1 MHDLPSEETQTSG
14 ITRSAGAVEREFTV
28 KARTQRQLIFRRF
41 LQHKLA
47 VVSVFVLLAV
57 ILLAFVGG
65 ALWHY
70 SYTDIT
76 PDNSVPPS
84 AEHPFGTD
92 NLGYDEFAR
101 VLRGTQRSLEI
112 AFTVAVIATVLGT
125 IWGAIAGFYR
135 GFTDSVMMRFVD
147 LVLTVPLIAVAGVI
161 AAASGGAW
169 YWIAVI
175 IATVLGTIWGAV
187 AGYYR
192 GIYDTI
198 MMRIVDLVLTIPII
212 AAGALLAHHF
222 QSAGW
227 WALALVIAGLS
238 WPGVSRIVRGQTLS
252 LREKEYVEAAR
263 AMGAKDG
270 RIIFRHLLP
279 NIMGQ
284 VIVVVTILVAL
295 AILTE
300 SSLSYL
306 GFGVR
311 APDTSLGTLIAS
323 AQSAL
328 QGGQWWLFYFP
339 GIFIILICL
348 TVNFI
353 GDGLRD
359 AFDPSQQRVRA

>member
-1 MHDLPSEETQTSG
+1 MHDLPDEETQTTG
-14 ITRSAGAVEREFTV
+14 LTRSAGPVEREFTV
-28 KARTQRQLIFRRF
+28 KARTQRELIFRRF

-47 VVSVFVLLAV
+47 VVSIFVLLAIV
-57 ILLAFVGG
+57 LLAFVGG
-65 ALWHY
+65 PLWHY

-84 AEHPFGTD
+84 LKHPFGTD

-125 IWGAIAGFYR
+125 IWGAIAG
-135 GFTDSVMMRFVD
+135 
-147 LVLTVPLIAVAGVI
+147 
-161 AAASGGAW
+161 
-169 YWIAVI
+169 
-175 IATVLGTIWGAV
+175 
-187 AGYYR
+187 YYR
-192 GIYDTI
+192 GVLDSV
-198 MMRIVDLVLTIPII
+198 MMRIVDLVLTIPIL

-222 QSAGW
+222 QAAGW

-300 SSLSYL
+300 TSLSYL

-311 APDTSLGTLIAS
+311 APDTSLGTLISA

>member
-1 MHDLPSEETQTSG
+1 MHDLPTEDSQTTG
-14 ITRSAGAVEREFTV
+14 NILPPAGPVEREFTV
-28 KARTQRQLIFRRF
+28 QARTQTQLIYRRF

-47 VVSVFVLLAV
+47 VISVFVLTAIV
-57 ILLAFVGG
+57 LLAFVGG

-70 SYTDIT
+70 KYTDIT

-84 AEHPFGTD
+84 GTHPFGTD

-112 AFTVAVIATVLGT
+112 AFLVAILATVVGT

-135 GFTDSVMMRFVD
+135 GITDSVMMRF
-147 LVLTVPLIAVAGVI
+147 
-161 AAASGGAW
+161 
-169 YWIAVI
+169 
-175 IATVLGTIWGAV
+175 
-187 AGYYR
+187 
-192 GIYDTI
+192 
-198 MMRIVDLVLTIPII
+198 VDLVLTIPII
-212 AAGALLAHHF
+212 AAGALLGHHF
-222 QSAGW
+222 QAAGW

-238 WPGVSRIVRGQTLS
+238 WPAVSRIVRGQTLS

-263 AMGAKDG
+263 ALGAKDS
-270 RIIFRHLLP
+270 RIIFRHILP
-279 NIMGQ
+279 NVIGQ
-284 VIVVVTILVAL
+284 VIVIVTILVAL

-300 SSLSYL
+300 SALSYL
-306 GFGVR
+306 GFGVQ

-323 AQSAL
+323 AQTAL

-348 TVNFI
+348 SVNFI

>member
-1 MHDLPSEETQTSG
+1 MHDLPSEDSQTTGNILPPSG
-14 ITRSAGAVEREFTV
+14 PVEREFTV
-28 KARTQRQLIFRRF
+28 QARTQTQLIFRRF

-47 VVSVFVLLAV
+47 VISVFVLVAI

-70 SYTDIT
+70 KYTDIT

-84 AEHPFGTD
+84 GTHPFGTD

-112 AFTVAVIATVLGT
+112 AFSVAILATVVGT

-135 GFTDSVMMRFVD
+135 GVTDS
-147 LVLTVPLIAVAGVI
+147 
-161 AAASGGAW
+161 
-169 YWIAVI
+169 
-175 IATVLGTIWGAV
+175 
-187 AGYYR
+187 
-192 GIYDTI
+192 I

-212 AAGALLAHHF
+212 AAGALLGHHF

-227 WALALVIAGLS
+227 QALALVIAGLS
-238 WPGVSRIVRGQTLS
+238 WPAVSRIVRGQTLS

-263 AMGAKDG
+263 ALGAKDR
-270 RIIFRHLLP
+270 RIIFRHILP
-279 NIMGQ
+279 NVIGQ
-284 VIVVVTILVAL
+284 VIVVVTILVAA
-295 AILTE
+295 AILIE
-300 SSLSYL
+300 SALSYL
-306 GFGVR
+306 GFGVQ
-311 APDTSLGTLIAS
+311 APDTSLGTLIS
-323 AQSAL
+323 AAQTAL

>member
-1 MHDLPSEETQTSG
+1 MHDLPSENTQTTG
-14 ITRSAGAVEREFTV
+14 NLTPSAGQIEREFTV
-28 KARTQRQLIFRRF
+28 KARTQTQLVVRRF

-47 VVSVFVLLAV
+47 VVSVFVLVAIV
-57 ILLAFVGG
+57 LLAFVGG

-76 PDNSVPPS
+76 PDNSVSPS
-84 AEHPFGTD
+84 ARHPFGTD

-101 VLRGTQRSLEI
+101 VMRGTQRSLEI
-112 AFTVAVIATVLGT
+112 AFTVAILATIVGT
-125 IWGAIAGFYR
+125 VWGAI
-135 GFTDSVMMRFVD
+135 
-147 LVLTVPLIAVAGVI
+147 
-161 AAASGGAW
+161 
-169 YWIAVI
+169 
-175 IATVLGTIWGAV
+175 

-192 GIYDTI
+192 GIADSA
-198 MMRIVDLVLTIPII
+198 MMRFVDLVLTIPII
-212 AAGALLAHHF
+212 AAGALLGHHF

-238 WPGVSRIVRGQTLS
+238 WPAVSRIVRGQTLS

-263 AMGAKDG
+263 ALGAKDS
-270 RIIFRHLLP
+270 RIIFRHILP
-279 NIMGQ
+279 NVIGQ

-306 GFGVR
+306 GFGVQ

-323 AQSAL
+323 AQTAL

-339 GIFIILICL
+339 GIMIILICL
-348 TVNFI
+348 SVNFI

>member
-1 MHDLPSEETQTSG
+1 MHDLPSEDSQTTGNILPPSG
-14 ITRSAGAVEREFTV
+14 PVEREFTV
-28 KARTQRQLIFRRF
+28 QARTQRELIFRRF

-47 VVSVFVLLAV
+47 VISVFVLVAIV
-57 ILLAFVGG
+57 LLAFVGG

-70 SYTDIT
+70 KYTDIT
-76 PDNSVPPS
+76 PDNNFSPS
-84 AEHPFGTD
+84 GTHPFGTD

-112 AFTVAVIATVLGT
+112 AFLVAILATVVGT

-135 GFTDSVMMRFVD
+135 GITDSAMMRF
-147 LVLTVPLIAVAGVI
+147 
-161 AAASGGAW
+161 
-169 YWIAVI
+169 
-175 IATVLGTIWGAV
+175 
-187 AGYYR
+187 
-192 GIYDTI
+192 
-198 MMRIVDLVLTIPII
+198 VDLVLTIPII
-212 AAGALLAHHF
+212 AAGALLGHHF
-222 QSAGW
+222 QAAGW

-238 WPGVSRIVRGQTLS
+238 WPAVSRIVRGQTLS

-263 AMGAKDG
+263 ALGAKDS
-270 RIIFRHLLP
+270 RIIFRHILP
-279 NIMGQ
+279 NVIGQ
-284 VIVVVTILVAL
+284 VIVIVTILVAL

-300 SSLSYL
+300 SALSYL
-306 GFGVR
+306 GFGVQ

-323 AQSAL
+323 AQTAL

-348 TVNFI
+348 SVNFI

>member
-1 MHDLPSEETQTSG
+1 MHDLPPEDNETVGS
-14 ITRSAGAVEREFTV
+14 ITPSAGPIEREFTV
-28 KARTQRQLIFRRF
+28 QARTQFQLILRRF

-47 VVSVFVLLAV
+47 VVSVFVLVAIV
-57 ILLAFVGG
+57 LLAFVGG

-70 SYTDIT
+70 KYTDIT

-112 AFTVAVIATVLGT
+112 AFTVAVVATVIGT

-135 GFTDSVMMRFVD
+135 GAADS
-147 LVLTVPLIAVAGVI
+147 
-161 AAASGGAW
+161 
-169 YWIAVI
+169 
-175 IATVLGTIWGAV
+175 
-187 AGYYR
+187 
-192 GIYDTI
+192 I
-198 MMRIVDLVLTIPII
+198 MMRIVDLVLTIPIL

-222 QSAGW
+222 QSSGW
-227 WALALVIAGLS
+227 WALALVIALLS

-263 AMGAKDG
+263 ALGAKDS
-270 RIIFRHLLP
+270 RIIFRHILP

-284 VIVVVTILVAL
+284 VIVVVTILVAV
-295 AILTE
+295 AILIE

-306 GFGVR
+306 GFGVQ
-311 APDTSLGTLIAS
+311 APDTSLGTLIAA
-323 AQSAL
+323 AQTSL

>member
-1 MHDLPSEETQTSG
+1 MHDLPNEDEQTVGS
-14 ITRSAGAVEREFTV
+14 ITPPEGPIEREFTV
-28 KARTQRQLIFRRF
+28 QARTQFQLILRRF

-47 VVSVFVLLAV
+47 VVSVFLLVAIV
-57 ILLAFVGG
+57 LLAFVGG

-112 AFTVAVIATVLGT
+112 AFTVAVVATVIGT
-125 IWGAIAGFYR
+125 VWGAIAG
-135 GFTDSVMMRFVD
+135 
-147 LVLTVPLIAVAGVI
+147 
-161 AAASGGAW
+161 
-169 YWIAVI
+169 
-175 IATVLGTIWGAV
+175 
-187 AGYYR
+187 YYR
-192 GIYDTI
+192 SLADTI
-198 MMRIVDLVLTIPII
+198 MMRIVDLVLTIPIL
-212 AAGALLAHHF
+212 AAGALLVHHF
-222 QSAGW
+222 QNAGW
-227 WALALVIAGLS
+227 WALALVIGGLS

-263 AMGAKDG
+263 ALGAKDS
-270 RIIFRHLLP
+270 RIIFRHILP

-284 VIVVVTILVAL
+284 VIVVVTILVAV

-306 GFGVR
+306 GFGVQ
-311 APDTSLGTLIAS
+311 APDTSLGTLIAA
-323 AQSAL
+323 AQTSL

-348 TVNFI
+348 SVNFI

>member
-1 MHDLPSEETQTSG
+1 MHDLPTEDSQTTG
-14 ITRSAGAVEREFTV
+14 NILPPAGPVEREFTV
-28 KARTQRQLIFRRF
+28 QARTQTQLIYRRF

-47 VVSVFVLLAV
+47 VISVFVLTAIV
-57 ILLAFVGG
+57 LLAFVGG

-70 SYTDIT
+70 KYTDIT

-84 AEHPFGTD
+84 GTHPFGTD

-112 AFTVAVIATVLGT
+112 AFLVAILATVVGT

-135 GFTDSVMMRFVD
+135 GITDSVMMRF
-147 LVLTVPLIAVAGVI
+147 
-161 AAASGGAW
+161 
-169 YWIAVI
+169 
-175 IATVLGTIWGAV
+175 
-187 AGYYR
+187 
-192 GIYDTI
+192 
-198 MMRIVDLVLTIPII
+198 VDLVLTIPII
-212 AAGALLAHHF
+212 AAGALLGHHF
-222 QSAGW
+222 QAAGW

-238 WPGVSRIVRGQTLS
+238 WPAVSRIVRGQTLS

-263 AMGAKDG
+263 ALGAKDS
-270 RIIFRHLLP
+270 RIIFRHILP
-279 NIMGQ
+279 NVIGQ

-300 SSLSYL
+300 SALSYL
-306 GFGVR
+306 GFGVQ

-323 AQSAL
+323 AQTAL

-339 GIFIILICL
+339 GIVIILICL
-348 TVNFI
+348 SVNFI

>member
-1 MHDLPSEETQTSG
+1 MHDLPNENTQTTG
-14 ITRSAGAVEREFTV
+14 AIPPSAGPVEREFTV
-28 KARTQRQLIFRRF
+28 QARTQFQLIVRRF

-47 VVSVFVLLAV
+47 VASVFVLVAIV
-57 ILLAFVGG
+57 LLAFVGG

-70 SYTDIT
+70 KYTDIT

-84 AEHPFGTD
+84 GKHPFGTD

-112 AFTVAVIATVLGT
+112 AFTVAVVATVIGT
-125 IWGAIAGFYR
+125 IWGAIAGYYR
-135 GFTDSVMMRFVD
+135 GFTDSVMMRV
-147 LVLTVPLIAVAGVI
+147 
-161 AAASGGAW
+161 
-169 YWIAVI
+169 
-175 IATVLGTIWGAV
+175 
-187 AGYYR
+187 
-192 GIYDTI
+192 
-198 MMRIVDLVLTIPII
+198 VDLVLTIPIL

-222 QSAGW
+222 ESAGW

-263 AMGAKDG
+263 ALGAKDG
-270 RIIFRHLLP
+270 RIIFRHILP
-279 NIMGQ
+279 NVMGQ
-284 VIVVVTILVAL
+284 IVVVVTILVAA
-295 AILTE
+295 AILIE

-306 GFGVR
+306 GFGVQ
-311 APDTSLGTLIAS
+311 APDTSLGTLIAA

-339 GIFIILICL
+339 GFFIILICL

>member
-1 MHDLPSEETQTSG
+1 MHDLPPEDNETVGS
-14 ITRSAGAVEREFTV
+14 ITPSAGPIEREFTV
-28 KARTQRQLIFRRF
+28 QARTQFQLILRRF

-47 VVSVFVLLAV
+47 VVSVFVLVAIV
-57 ILLAFVGG
+57 LLAFVGG

-70 SYTDIT
+70 KYTDIT
-76 PDNSVPPS
+76 PDNSVSPS

-112 AFTVAVIATVLGT
+112 AFTVAVVATVIGT

-135 GFTDSVMMRFVD
+135 GAADS
-147 LVLTVPLIAVAGVI
+147 
-161 AAASGGAW
+161 
-169 YWIAVI
+169 
-175 IATVLGTIWGAV
+175 
-187 AGYYR
+187 
-192 GIYDTI
+192 I
-198 MMRIVDLVLTIPII
+198 MMRIVDLVLTIPIL

-222 QSAGW
+222 QSSGW
-227 WALALVIAGLS
+227 WALALVIALLS

-263 AMGAKDG
+263 ALGAKDS
-270 RIIFRHLLP
+270 RIIFRHILP

-284 VIVVVTILVAL
+284 VIVVVTILVAV
-295 AILTE
+295 AILIE

-306 GFGVR
+306 GFGVQ
-311 APDTSLGTLIAS
+311 APDTSLGTLIS
-323 AQSAL
+323 AAQTAL

-348 TVNFI
+348 SVNFI

>member
-1 MHDLPSEETQTSG
+1 MHDLPAEDVQTSG
-14 ITRSAGAVEREFTV
+14 LPPSPGPVEREFTV
-28 KARTQRQLIFRRF
+28 QARTQFQLILRRF

-47 VVSVFVLLAV
+47 VISLVVLIALV
-57 ILLAFVGG
+57 LLAFVGG

-70 SYTDIT
+70 KYTDIT

-112 AFTVAVIATVLGT
+112 AFTVAILATVIGT
-125 IWGAIAGFYR
+125 IWGAIAGYYR
-135 GFTDSVMMRFVD
+135 GLTDSVMMR
-147 LVLTVPLIAVAGVI
+147 L
-161 AAASGGAW
+161 
-169 YWIAVI
+169 
-175 IATVLGTIWGAV
+175 
-187 AGYYR
+187 
-192 GIYDTI
+192 
-198 MMRIVDLVLTIPII
+198 VDLVLTIPIL
-212 AAGALLAHHF
+212 AAGALLSHHF

-263 AMGAKDG
+263 ALGAKDS
-270 RIIFRHLLP
+270 RIIFRHILP

-284 VIVVVTILVAL
+284 IVVVVTILVAA
-295 AILTE
+295 AILIE

-306 GFGVR
+306 GFGVQP
-311 APDTSLGTLIAS
+311 PDTSLGTLISS
-323 AQSAL
+323 AQTAL

>member
-1 MHDLPSEETQTSG
+1 MHDLPGEDTETTG
-14 ITRSAGAVEREFTV
+14 NLTPSAGQVEREFTV
-28 KARTQRQLIFRRF
+28 KARTQRELIFRRF

-47 VVSVFVLLAV
+47 VVSVFVLVAIV
-57 ILLAFVGG
+57 LLAYVGG

-84 AEHPFGTD
+84 AQHPFGTD

-112 AFTVAVIATVLGT
+112 AFSVAV
-125 IWGAIAGFYR
+125 
-135 GFTDSVMMRFVD
+135 
-147 LVLTVPLIAVAGVI
+147 
-161 AAASGGAW
+161 
-169 YWIAVI
+169 

-192 GIYDTI
+192 GVTDTL
-198 MMRIVDLVLTIPII
+198 MMRFVDLVLTIPIL
-212 AAGALLAHHF
+212 AAGALLSHHF

-238 WPGVSRIVRGQTLS
+238 WPAVSRIVRGQTLS

-270 RIIFRHLLP
+270 RIIYRHLLP

-300 SSLSYL
+300 SALSYL
-306 GFGVR
+306 GFGVQ

-348 TVNFI
+348 SVNFI

>member
-1 MHDLPSEETQTSG
+1 MHDLPAEDTQTTG
-14 ITRSAGAVEREFTV
+14 NMLPPAGPVEREFTV
-28 KARTQRQLIFRRF
+28 KARTQRQLVFRRF
-41 LQHKLA
+41 VQHKLA
-47 VVSVFVLLAV
+47 VISVFVLLAV

-70 SYTDIT
+70 KYTDIT
-76 PDNSVPPS
+76 PDNNFPPS
-84 AEHPFGTD
+84 GTHPFGTD

-112 AFTVAVIATVLGT
+112 AFIVAILATALGT

-135 GFTDSVMMRFVD
+135 GALDS
-147 LVLTVPLIAVAGVI
+147 A
-161 AAASGGAW
+161 
-169 YWIAVI
+169 
-175 IATVLGTIWGAV
+175 
-187 AGYYR
+187 
-192 GIYDTI
+192 
-198 MMRIVDLVLTIPII
+198 MMRIVDLVLTIPIL
-212 AAGALLAHHF
+212 AAGALLSHHF

-227 WALALVIAGLS
+227 WALPLVIAGLS
-238 WPGVSRIVRGQTLS
+238 WPAVSRIVRGQTLS

-263 AMGAKDG
+263 ALGAKDS
-270 RIIFRHLLP
+270 RIIFRHILP
-279 NIMGQ
+279 NIVGQ
-284 VIVVVTILVAL
+284 ITVVVTILVAA

-300 SSLSYL
+300 SALSYL
-306 GFGVR
+306 GFGVQP
-311 APDTSLGTLIAS
+311 PDTSLGTLIS
-323 AQSAL
+323 AAQTAL